1 MKELLKGFHLNG
13 HTTGFCP
20 QTQKLELNYNSIISL
35 EVSVTLNNRCNFI
48 MTEHCI

>member
-1 MKELLKGFHLNG
+1 MKEPLKGFHLNG

-35 EVSVTLNNRCNFI
+35 EVSSLLHSRF
-48 MTEHCI
+48 